1 MVKRSDVCVENGKY
15 VTNKNENLNSKFG
28 KNNENNLTF
37 ENKRCI
43 LKINSINGRWIKM
56 FNLEELSL
64 EFVEISEL
72 KTSQNLF
79 GPVMYGTGV
88 RM

>member
-1 MVKRSDVCVENGKY
+1 MENMLQIKREF
-15 VTNKNENLNSKFG
+15 ELEIW

-72 KTSQNLF
+72 KTSKNLF

>member
-1 MVKRSDVCVENGKY
+1 MENMLQIKREF
-15 VTNKNENLNSKFG
+15 ELEIWE
-28 KNNENNLTF
+28 NNENNLTF

-43 LKINSINGRWIKM
+43 LKINSINERWIKM

-72 KTSQNLF
+72 KTSKNLF

>member
-1 MVKRSDVCVENGKY
+1 MGNMLQIKREF
-15 VTNKNENLNSKFG
+15 ELEIW

-43 LKINSINGRWIKM
+43 LKINSINGSWIKM

-72 KTSQNLF
+72 KTSKNLF

>member
-1 MVKRSDVCVENGKY
+1 MLQIKREF
-15 VTNKNENLNSKFG
+15 ELEIW

-37 ENKRCI
+37 ENKRYI

-72 KTSQNLF
+72 KPLRTYLDQLCTEQ
-79 GPVMYGTGV
+79 V
-88 RM
+88 

>member
-1 MVKRSDVCVENGKY
+1 
-15 VTNKNENLNSKFG
+15 
-28 KNNENNLTF
+28 
-37 ENKRCI
+37 
-43 LKINSINGRWIKM
+43 M

-72 KTSQNLF
+72 KTSKNLF

-88 RM
+88 GMWFVEKTCSM

>member
-1 MVKRSDVCVENGKY
+1 MQ
-15 VTNKNENLNSKFG
+15 NSKFG

-43 LKINSINGRWIKM
+43 LKINSINGSWIKM

-72 KTSQNLF
+72 KTSKNLF

>member
-1 MVKRSDVCVENGKY
+1 MENMLQIKREF
-15 VTNKNENLNSKFG
+15 ELEIWE
-28 KNNENNLTF
+28 NNENNLTF

-72 KTSQNLF
+72 KTSKNLF

>member
-1 MVKRSDVCVENGKY
+1 MENMLQIKREF
-15 VTNKNENLNSKFG
+15 ELEIW

-43 LKINSINGRWIKM
+43 LKINSINGSWIKM

-72 KTSQNLF
+72 KTSKNLF

>member
-1 MVKRSDVCVENGKY
+1 MENMLQIKREF
-15 VTNKNENLNSKFG
+15 NSKFG

-37 ENKRCI
+37 ENKRCT

-72 KTSQNLF
+72 KTSKNLF

>member
-1 MVKRSDVCVENGKY
+1 MMGNMVRCIMRKQII
-15 VTNKNENLNSKFG
+15 
-28 KNNENNLTF
+28 ENNLTF
-37 ENKRCI
+37 ENKRYI

-72 KTSQNLF
+72 KTSKNLF

>member
-1 MVKRSDVCVENGKY
+1 MENMLQIKREF
-15 VTNKNENLNSKFG
+15 ELEIW

-43 LKINSINGRWIKM
+43 LKINSINGRLIKM

-72 KTSQNLF
+72 KTSKNLF

>member
-1 MVKRSDVCVENGKY
+1 MRRKWKICYKY
-15 VTNKNENLNSKFG
+15 NENLNSKFG
-28 KNNENNLTF
+28 KNNENNLIF

-72 KTSQNLF
+72 KTSKNLF

>member
-1 MVKRSDVCVENGKY
+1 MENMLQIKREF
-15 VTNKNENLNSKFG
+15 ELEIW
-28 KNNENNLTF
+28 KNNENNLIF

-72 KTSQNLF
+72 KTSKNLF

>member
-43 LKINSINGRWIKM
+43 FKINSINGRWIKM

-72 KTSQNLF
+72 KTSKNLF

>member
-1 MVKRSDVCVENGKY
+1 MENMLQIKREF
-15 VTNKNENLNSKFG
+15 ELEIW

-37 ENKRCI
+37 ENKRYI
-43 LKINSINGRWIKM
+43 LKINSINERWIKM

-72 KTSQNLF
+72 KTSKNLF

>member
-1 MVKRSDVCVENGKY
+1 M
-15 VTNKNENLNSKFG
+15 L
-28 KNNENNLTF
+28 
-37 ENKRCI
+37 
-43 LKINSINGRWIKM
+43 
-56 FNLEELSL
+56 NLEELSL

-72 KTSQNLF
+72 KTSKNLF

>member
-1 MVKRSDVCVENGKY
+1 MENMLQIKREF
-15 VTNKNENLNSKFG
+15 ELEIW

-37 ENKRCI
+37 ENKRYI

-72 KTSQNLF
+72 KPLRTYLDQLCTEQ
-79 GPVMYGTGV
+79 V
-88 RM
+88 

>member
-1 MVKRSDVCVENGKY
+1 
-15 VTNKNENLNSKFG
+15 
-28 KNNENNLTF
+28 
-37 ENKRCI
+37 
-43 LKINSINGRWIKM
+43 M

-64 EFVEISEL
+64 GVCRDSEL
-72 KTSQNLF
+72 KTSKNLF

>member
-1 MVKRSDVCVENGKY
+1 MENMLQIKREF
-15 VTNKNENLNSKFG
+15 ELEIW

-43 LKINSINGRWIKM
+43 FKINSINGRWIKM

-72 KTSQNLF
+72 KTSKNLF

>member
-15 VTNKNENLNSKFG
+15 VTNKTRIWTRNLE

-72 KTSQNLF
+72 KTSKNLF

>member
-1 MVKRSDVCVENGKY
+1 MGNMLQIKREF
-15 VTNKNENLNSKFG
+15 ELEIWE
-28 KNNENNLTF
+28 NNENNLTF

-43 LKINSINGRWIKM
+43 LKINSINGSWIKM

-72 KTSQNLF
+72 KTSKNLF

>member
-15 VTNKNENLNSKFG
+15 VTNK
-28 KNNENNLTF
+28 T
-37 ENKRCI
+37 RCI
-43 LKINSINGRWIKM
+43 LKINSINGSWIKM

-72 KTSQNLF
+72 KTSKNLF

>member
-1 MVKRSDVCVENGKY
+1 MENMLQIKREFELKIW
-15 VTNKNENLNSKFG
+15 E
-28 KNNENNLTF
+28 NNENNLTF

-43 LKINSINGRWIKM
+43 LKINSINERWIKM

-72 KTSQNLF
+72 KTSKNLF

>member
-1 MVKRSDVCVENGKY
+1 MENMLQIKREFELEIWK
-15 VTNKNENLNSKFG
+15 KFG

-72 KTSQNLF
+72 KTSKNLF

>member
-1 MVKRSDVCVENGKY
+1 MRRKWKICYKL
-15 VTNKNENLNSKFG
+15 NENLNSKFG

-43 LKINSINGRWIKM
+43 FKINSINGRWIKM

-64 EFVEISEL
+64 ESVEISEL
-72 KTSQNLF
+72 KTSKNLF

>member
-1 MVKRSDVCVENGKY
+1 MENMLQIKREF
-15 VTNKNENLNSKFG
+15 ELEIW

-43 LKINSINGRWIKM
+43 FKANPINGRWIKM

-72 KTSQNLF
+72 KTSKNLF

>member
-1 MVKRSDVCVENGKY
+1 MKNMLQIKREF
-15 VTNKNENLNSKFG
+15 ELEIWE
-28 KNNENNLTF
+28 NNENNLTF

-43 LKINSINGRWIKM
+43 LKINSINERWIKM

-72 KTSQNLF
+72 KTSKNLF

>member
-1 MVKRSDVCVENGKY
+1 MENMLQIKREFELKI
-15 VTNKNENLNSKFG
+15 G

-43 LKINSINGRWIKM
+43 LKINSINERWIKM

-72 KTSQNLF
+72 KTSKNLF

>member
-1 MVKRSDVCVENGKY
+1 
-15 VTNKNENLNSKFG
+15 
-28 KNNENNLTF
+28 
-37 ENKRCI
+37 
-43 LKINSINGRWIKM
+43 M

-72 KTSQNLF
+72 KTSKNLF
-79 GPVMYGTGV
+79 GPVMYGTAV

>member
-1 MVKRSDVCVENGKY
+1 MENMLQIKREF
-15 VTNKNENLNSKFG
+15 ELEIW

-37 ENKRCI
+37 ENKRYI

-64 EFVEISEL
+64 EFVKISEL
-72 KTSQNLF
+72 KTSKNLF